1 MYRHEI
7 ESKCLVV
14 YVDHYLDSLFFSF
27 DCTVKCRVACRK
39 QKENVQSSIFT
50 YDKNFLF
57 AFALKTKEVFICN
70 VFLFIRVQQPK
81 KKERKRSTTSLSSS
95 FSFMYV
101 YISRCII
108 YAISILNEISFSLPS
123 LSSLIF
129 FPSLIYRK
137 KSK

>member
-81 KKERKRSTTSLSSS
+81 KKKENVQQLLYRLLFLSCIHISLHHICHQYTERDFLFSS
-95 FSFMYV
+95 FVVIADFFF
-101 YISRCII
+101 
-108 YAISILNEISFSLPS
+108 L
-123 LSSLIF
+123 LS
-129 FPSLIYRK
+129 YTGK
-137 KSK
+137 KVSK